1 MANNNEY
8 NYNTNYENVNSNK
21 NSNKNTKSNR
31 NRVRKNEEEMNT
43 LLEICELMGEQELL
57 VELVSNPL
65 YRNEKNELL
74 TISKLARMENDDRLM
89 AYGKTFQ
96 KIKTRVQQE
105 ENRIRREV
113 AEQERAEMNA
123 EYNRGLQLN
132 TARAN
137 LRNTLKAKKAQNQK
151 SYANSQGIPQNIKRI
166 LQQGRYAKSENAK
179 RAKNFMNAQQK
190 THNNLTKRLAKY
202 NEVES
207 RLQNRQFSLEN
218 YQGMLREIE

>member
-8 NYNTNYENVNSNK
+8 EYNTNYENSNK
-21 NSNKNTKSNR
+21 NNKTKNNKKLNANLARR
-31 NRVRKNEEEMNT
+31 NEQDMNT
-43 LLEICELMGEQELL
+43 LLEICELMDEQDLL
-57 VELVSNPL
+57 AELVGNPL
-65 YRNEKNELL
+65 FRNEKTELL
-74 TISKLARMENDDRLM
+74 TISRLSRMENDDRLV

-96 KIKTRVQQE
+96 KIKIRLQQE

-132 TARAN
+132 TTRAT

-151 SYANSQGIPQNIKRI
+151 SYANSQGVPQNIKRI
-166 LQQGRYAKSENAK
+166 LQQGKYAKAENTK

-207 RLQNRQFSLEN
+207 SLQNRQFSLEN
-218 YQGMLREIE
+218 YQRMLREIE

>member
-8 NYNTNYENVNSNK
+8 NYNTNYENVNK

-31 NRVRKNEEEMNT
+31 NRVRKNEEEMNA